1 MIILLST
8 YSSNYL
14 FSYVIFYMVLMCV
27 KIILDFFKHL
37 FIIYEKCYILGL
49 EKKFERPKLY
59 SLCVTFGCYRI
70 LRVNWLGE
78 LQKIGFNWI
87 VLVSFD
93 WENPIHGKPYPT
105 GGAISLL
112 GYTTYHEGQLSNKGS
127 KLMKLVLYK

>member
-1 MIILLST
+1 MILLST
-8 YSSNYL
+8 YFSKYL

-78 LQKIGFNWI
+78 LKKIGFNWI
-87 VLVSFD
+87 CWTVLIGQIKSTKNRTRPVVQYHY
-93 WENPIHGKPYPT
+93 WATLPILLILY
-105 GGAISLL
+105 SLAQKSYL
-112 GYTTYHEGQLSNKGS
+112 I
-127 KLMKLVLYK
+127 

>member
-1 MIILLST
+1 MMILLST
-8 YSSNYL
+8 YSSKYL

-37 FIIYEKCYILGL
+37 FIIYEKCYILRL

-112 GYTTYHEGQLSNKGS
+112 GYTTYPSHI
-127 KLMKLVLYK
+127 VLTGPKIISYLI